1 MNESTLVNL
10 FLIIRVFLVG
20 GLLFALPHI
29 MRKGLVFGVYIG
41 EGTAKGDSASQLLHS
56 WRQGCVLVM
65 VLALGVGLGISA
77 AGWPVAG
84 NLTGTAVLLCSALVL
99 YLRVYAKARKLI
111 PPEAARQA
119 QKTVVSLD
127 VDRSRGQPFARATL
141 AICLITSLLVILY
154 AVASYRVMPDLVPAL
169 SGTGSMSEKVFI
181 DTIYFPVLALVV
193 SSLFS
198 LLALFTAGAKHSL
211 RDGTGS
217 YSAEAQDA
225 FQLFFT
231 RLLCWIAI
239 LFCALLT
246 LISVQIV
253 RVGLSATH
261 SIGHEIWWAPGILVI
276 FMLIGLIRIM
286 RKYGQ
291 GGSFREYGSAE
302 TPLTGALADN
312 DHWVWGLFYFN
323 RDDSSLMV
331 ENRFG
336 VGYTLNYAKS
346 TAILFTVTYLVLTI
360 GLAAL
365 GLVRVLS

>member
-1 MNESTLVNL
+1 MNESTVVNL
-10 FLIIRVFLVG
+10 FLILRVFLLG

-29 MRKGLVFGVYIG
+29 MRKGLMFGVYIG
-41 EGTAKGDSASQLLHS
+41 ESTAKGDSASQLLHS

-65 VLALGVGLGISA
+65 VLALGVGLAISA

-84 NLTGTAVLLCSALVL
+84 NLTGTAVLLCSALAL
-99 YLRVYAKARKLI
+99 YLRIYAKARKLV

-127 VDRSRGQPFARATL
+127 VDRSRGHTFARTTL
-141 AICLITSLLVILY
+141 AICLITSLLVIMY
-154 AVASYRVMPDLVPAL
+154 AVASYKAMPDLVPAL
-169 SGTGSMSEKVFI
+169 SGTGPMSEKVFI

-225 FQLFFT
+225 FQLFIT
-231 RLLCWIAI
+231 RLLCWMAI

-253 RVGLSATH
+253 RVALSATN
-261 SIGHEIWWAPGILVI
+261 SIGPEIWWATGILVI
-276 FMLIGLIRIM
+276 FMLTGLIRIM

-302 TPLTGALADN
+302 TPLTGALTDN
-312 DHWVWGLFYFN
+312 DHWLWGLFYFN
-323 RDDSSLMV
+323 RDDASIMV
-331 ENRFG
+331 EKRFG

-346 TAILFTVTYLVLTI
+346 SAILFTVTYLVLTI

-365 GLVRVLS
+365 GLVRVLT

>member
-1 MNESTLVNL
+1 MNESTFVNL
-10 FLIIRVFLVG
+10 FLILRVFLVG
-20 GLLFALPHI
+20 GILFVLPHI

-41 EGTAKGDSASQLLHS
+41 EGTARGDSARQLLHS
-56 WRQGCVLVM
+56 WRKGCVIVM

-99 YLRVYAKARKLI
+99 YLRIYAKARELV

-127 VDRSRGQPFARATL
+127 VDRSRGDTFARATL
-141 AICLITSLLVILY
+141 AICLITSLLVIIY

-169 SGTGSMSEKVFI
+169 SGTGPMYEKVFI
-181 DTIYFPVLALVV
+181 DYIYFPVLALVV

-217 YSAEAQDA
+217 YSVEAQDA

-231 RLLCWIAI
+231 KLFCWMAL

-253 RVGLSATH
+253 GVGLSATN
-261 SIGHEIWWAPGILVI
+261 SIGPEIWWATGILVI
-276 FMLIGLIRIM
+276 LMLIGLIRIM

-291 GGSFREYGSAE
+291 GGSFREYGSAA

-312 DHWVWGLFYFN
+312 DRWVWGLFYFN
-323 RDDSSLMV
+323 RDDSSMMV
-331 ENRFG
+331 EKRFG
-336 VGYTLNYAKS
+336 VGYTLNYAKPS
-346 TAILFTVTYLVLTI
+346 AILFTVTYLVLTI
-360 GLAAL
+360 GLAVL

>member
-1 MNESTLVNL
+1 MNESTFVNL
-10 FLIIRVFLVG
+10 FLILRVFLVG
-20 GLLFALPHI
+20 GILFALPHI

-41 EGTAKGDSASQLLHS
+41 EGTARGDSARQLLHS

-99 YLRVYAKARKLI
+99 YLRIYAKARELV

-119 QKTVVSLD
+119 QKTVASLD
-127 VDRSRGQPFARATL
+127 VIRSRGASVARVTL
-141 AICLITSLLVILY
+141 AICLITSLVVITY
-154 AVASYRVMPDLVPAL
+154 AVASYRVMPDLVPTL
-169 SGTGSMSEKVFI
+169 TGTGPMSDKLFI
-181 DTIYFPVLALVV
+181 DYVYFPVLALVV
-193 SSLFS
+193 SSLFA

-211 RDGTGS
+211 RDGSDS

-231 RLLCWIAI
+231 KLLCWMAL
-239 LFCALLT
+239 LFCAFLT

-253 RVGLSATH
+253 RVGLSDSN
-261 SIGHEIWWAPGILVI
+261 SIGSEIWWAAGILVI

-323 RDDSSLMV
+323 RGDSSMMV
-331 ENRFG
+331 EKRFG
-336 VGYTLNYAKS
+336 VGYTLNYAKPS
-346 TAILFTVTYLVLTI
+346 AILFTVTYLVLTI
-360 GLAAL
+360 GLTAL